1 MRVAAKAATWV
12 KWRMFGMAVAVLVVW
27 YTSGLAYLCSVL
39 MAHQNAQ
46 IAAVSATVVC
56 GGFLNGV
63 QPRYRDL
70 SKTMRIITGAFPLQ
84 YIRLGRKMLY
94 LDMNSVYRLYS

>member
-1 MRVAAKAATWV
+1 VA
-12 KWRMFGMAVAVLVVW
+12 MLVVW
-27 YTSGLAYLCSVL
+27 YTSGLAYLFSVL

-46 IAAVSATVVC
+46 IAAVSVTVVS

-70 SKTMRIITGAFPLQ
+70 SKTMRIVTGAVLPDWTLS
-84 YIRLGRKMLY
+84 RSTSSCRCGVGLLG
-94 LDMNSVYRLYS
+94 SVQNHLRCHRCGS